1 VSEGG
6 GNANESG
13 PRAAPE
19 GLSEFLTKI
28 LNQLSLSA
36 WLPAALFVGAGA
48 VLLEVHAQRK
58 ADLNDA
64 LKSLTAKP
72 LGVIIVVVFALV
84 LGTLVTQAFELAA
97 IRWLEGYWPP
107 VASRVGVTGTLVRY
121 QAWRRHR
128 AGVRLD
134 KRIRRAFRVAREAL
148 LDEGVD
154 QEIIGYLQQV
164 AYAEQEKHEVSP
176 EVKAAA
182 LALTWER
189 FSAPH
194 LLRSAEAAQRARSVY
209 PARHRLMPTSL
220 GNTLR
225 AGEDR
230 LRNVGDGPLR
240 SFIIRNWHLLSTELR
255 TVHNQYR
262 TRLDMY
268 CALVFVSGT
277 LAIAGPALLLTGRSH
292 HAAAYATFGSFVVLT
307 TVCYKA
313 AVTAA
318 QGYVGVLMAVDQAV
332 GAARQRRPGQP

>member
-1 VSEGG
+1 VSEVGEDAG
-6 GNANESG
+6 HSG

-28 LNQLSLSA
+28 LQQLSLSA
-36 WLPAALFVGAGA
+36 WLPAALFVGVGA
-48 VLLEVHAQRK
+48 VLLEIHAQKK
-58 ADLNDA
+58 ADLDEA

-72 LGVIIVVVFALV
+72 LGVIVVLVFALV

-107 VASRVGVTGTLVRY
+107 IASRVGVTGMLVRY
-121 QAWRRHR
+121 QGWRRHR

-134 KRIRRAFRVAREAL
+134 KRIRRAFRVARETL
-148 LDEGVD
+148 LDDAVD
-154 QEIIGYLQQV
+154 QQIIGYLQQV
-164 AYAEQEKHEVSP
+164 AYGERDKDDVSP
-176 EVKAAA
+176 EIKAAA

-194 LLRSAEAAQRARSVY
+194 LLRSMEAAQRAQFAY
-209 PARHRLMPTSL
+209 PVRHRLMPTTL

-230 LRNVGDGPLR
+230 LRNAGDGPLR
-240 SFIIRNWHLLSTELR
+240 SFIIRNWHLLSAELR

-268 CALVFVSGT
+268 CALVFVSGS
-277 LAIAGPALLLTGRSH
+277 LAVAGPALLLTGHTH
-292 HAAAYATFGSFVVLT
+292 HDAAFATFGGFAVLT
-307 TVCYKA
+307 IVCYKA

-318 QGYVGVLMAVDQAV
+318 EGYVGALMAVDQAV
-332 GAARQRRPGQP
+332 GAARRRQTGEP